1 MATVT
6 ITKQNFETEV
16 LQSDKPV
23 LLDFWAP
30 WCGPCRM
37 VGPVVEE
44 LSEECTDIK
53 FAKLNVD
60 DETEIAEQ
68 YSIMSIPTLILFKNG
83 EVSKRVTGARG
94 KTELMA
100 WVREA

>member
-16 LQSDKPV
+16 LQSEQPV

-44 LSEECTDIK
+44 LSEECTDVK

-60 DETEIAEQ
+60 EETELAEE
-68 YSIMSIPTLILFKNG
+68 YRIMSIPTLILFKNG
-83 EVSKRVTGARG
+83 EVAKRVTGARG
-94 KTELMA
+94 KAELKD
-100 WVREA
+100 WIEE